1 MLRYAILLA
10 GLGAAL
16 PAAAE
21 EMKAQDARLFVVG
34 KTFDFTCF
42 EGTTGAGR
50 VYPDGSVAGTIQFR
64 GQGPVRFA
72 SLPAETLRENGEK
85 VCAQVKGLPFQPCF
99 NLEKKD
105 QRSFRGSISGFGFAY
120 CDFTRRGSP
129 RINIAGASNPQAPLA
144 LRPSISARA
153 D

>member
-1 MLRYAILLA
+1 MLRFAILLA

-16 PAAAE
+16 PAGAE
-21 EMKAQDARLFVVG
+21 EMKAQEARLFVVG

-64 GQGPVRFA
+64 GAGPVRFA
-72 SLPAETLRENGEK
+72 SLPADTLQVKGEN

-99 NLEKKD
+99 NLQKKD
-105 QRSFRGSISGFGFAY
+105 NRTFRGAINGFGFAY
-120 CDFTRRGSP
+120 CDFTRRGSS
-129 RINIAGASNPQAPLA
+129 RINIASSPDSPLQ
-144 LRPSISARA
+144 LRSSLSARS

>member
-1 MLRYAILLA
+1 MLRFAILLA

-21 EMKAQDARLFVVG
+21 EMRAQEARLFVVG
-34 KTFDFTCF
+34 KTFDFNCF

-105 QRSFRGSISGFGFAY
+105 
-120 CDFTRRGSP
+120 
-129 RINIAGASNPQAPLA
+129 
-144 LRPSISARA
+144 
-153 D
+153 

>member
-1 MLRYAILLA
+1 MLRLAMVLA
-10 GLGAAL
+10 GLTAATS
-16 PAAAE
+16 AVAGE
-21 EMKAQDARLFVVG
+21 VMKADEARRFVVG

-50 VYPDGSVAGTIQFR
+50 VYNDGSVAGTIQFR

-72 SLPAETLRENGEK
+72 SLPADTLQVKGEN

-99 NLEKKD
+99 NLDKKD

-120 CDFTRRGSP
+120 CDFTRRSG
-129 RINIAGASNPQAPLA
+129 RINVAGTGAQPPLQ
-144 LRPSISARA
+144 LRSSISARN